1 MERVASISLRFEH
14 GLLYKQID
22 SYEAVIVFIDI
33 FLFDRK
39 SKSNQVNFAFPW
51 FLRSVPEST
60 CK

>member
-1 MERVASISLRFEH
+1 MSFLIHILYKH
-14 GLLYKQID
+14 GLLCKQID

-33 FLFDRK
+33 FSFDRK

-51 FLRSVPEST
+51 FLSSVPEST